1 MRSKGKIAKWNDD
14 KGFGFIAPYDG
25 GSQVFIHVSALANRD
40 RRPEAGDVVT
50 YAVDKDDQGRTR
62 AVSATLAG
70 DKLVQ
75 KTGQKASTLAIL
87 FALLFLTVVGISVLA
102 TDLPQLVLIA
112 YLAVS
117 VVTFIAYAI
126 DKSAAQSGDRRI
138 AEGTLQLL
146 SLVGGWP
153 GALIAQQTLR
163 HKSKKTSFRQV
174 FWATVLLNCAALVW
188 LHMSIA

>member
-1 MRSKGKIAKWNDD
+1 MRNKGKI
-14 KGFGFIAPYDG
+14 
-25 GSQVFIHVSALANRD
+25 
-40 RRPEAGDVVT
+40 
-50 YAVDKDDQGRTR
+50 
-62 AVSATLAG
+62 
-70 DKLVQ
+70 
-75 KTGQKASTLAIL
+75 ASTLAIL

>member
-1 MRSKGKIAKWNDD
+1 VTGLRSKGKIAKWDDD

-40 RRPEAGDVVT
+40 RRPESGEVVT
-50 YAVDKDDQGRTR
+50 CAIGKDGQGRTR

-70 DKLVQ
+70 DKPVR
-75 KTGQKASTLAIL
+75 KTGQKASAPAIL
-87 FALLFLTVVGISVLA
+87 FALLFLSVVGNSVLA

-112 YLAVS
+112 YLVAN
-117 VVTFIAYAI
+117 VVTFIAYAV
-126 DKSAAQSGDRRI
+126 DKSAAKSGSRRI
-138 AEGTLQLL
+138 DEGTLQLL

-174 FWATVLLNCAALVW
+174 F
-188 LHMSIA
+188 